1 MLNNLTNNPL
11 QHVIPDNFDH
21 TFQNTYLIFGVS
33 WIFNKSNEKVQK
45 E

>member
-21 TFQNTYLIFGVS
+21 TFQNNWLNIWSELNF
-33 WIFNKSNEKVQK
+33 
-45 E
+45 